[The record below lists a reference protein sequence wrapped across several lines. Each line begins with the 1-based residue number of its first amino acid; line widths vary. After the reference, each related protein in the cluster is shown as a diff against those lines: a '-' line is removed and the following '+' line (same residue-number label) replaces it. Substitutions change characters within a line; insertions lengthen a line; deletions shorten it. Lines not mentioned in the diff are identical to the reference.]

1 MLGGL
6 GIALLVFASFILFVG
21 ICLGDRCDWSEDG
34 KLVFWMVVVGLAL
47 IFIQN
52 GR

>member
-1 MLGGL
+1 MLGVIGGGL
-6 GIALLVFASFILFVG
+6 LAFASFILFVG

-34 KLVFWMVVVGLAL
+34 KLVFWLFVVGIAL
-47 IFIQN
+47 VFIQN